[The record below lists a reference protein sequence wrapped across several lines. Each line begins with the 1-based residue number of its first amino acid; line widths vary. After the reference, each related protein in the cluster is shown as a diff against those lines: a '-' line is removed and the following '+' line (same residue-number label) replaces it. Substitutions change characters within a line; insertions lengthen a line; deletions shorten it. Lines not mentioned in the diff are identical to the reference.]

1 MTFKQQIISLKCFGV
16 STVQNQSIRKDAGF
30 DGKLDLGN
38 AGIATVARNLMNSDE
53 IIRMNNDLEIIIIRG
68 EEPLICKKF
77 DYSEY
82 WMSKEIE
89 EIEIKKYKKKIS
101 LDNVK
106 IMPEEKLPTFEEFIK
121 VKKGGAA

>member
-1 MTFKQQIISLKCFGV
+1 MIFKQQSISLKCYGV
-16 STVQNQSIRKDAGF
+16 STVENNTIRKDAGF

-38 AGIATVARNLMNSDE
+38 AGIATVARNLMNADE
-53 IIRMNNDLEIIIIRG
+53 IIRMNNDLQIIILRG
-68 EEPLICKKF
+68 EKPLICKKF

-82 WMSKEIE
+82 WMSKKIE

-121 VKKGGAA
+121 VKKGGVA

>member
-1 MTFKQQIISLKCFGV
+1 MIFKQQSISLKCYGV
-16 STVQNQSIRKDAGF
+16 STVENNTIRKDAGF

-38 AGIATVARNLMNSDE
+38 AGIATVARNLMNADE
-53 IIRMNNDLEIIIIRG
+53 IIRMNNDLQIIILRG
-68 EEPLICKKF
+68 EKPLICKKF

-82 WMSKEIE
+82 WMAEKME

-121 VKKGGAA
+121 VKKGGVA

>member
-1 MTFKQQIISLKCFGV
+1 
-16 STVQNQSIRKDAGF
+16 
-30 DGKLDLGN
+30 
-38 AGIATVARNLMNSDE
+38 MNSDE

-77 DYSEY
+77 DYSGY

>member
-1 MTFKQQIISLKCFGV
+1 MTFKQQIIFQGCYGV
-16 STVQNQSIRKDAGF
+16 STVENNTIRKDAGF
-30 DGKLDLGN
+30 DGKLDLGHE
-38 AGIATVARNLMNSDE
+38 GIATVARNLMNSDE
-53 IIRMNNDLEIIIIRG
+53 IIRLNDDLEIIIIRG
-68 EEPLICKKF
+68 KKPLICKKF

-82 WMSKEIE
+82 WMAEKME

-121 VKKGGAA
+121 VKKGGVA

>member
-1 MTFKQQIISLKCFGV
+1 MIFKQQSISLKCYGV
-16 STVQNQSIRKDAGF
+16 STVENNTIRKDAGF

-38 AGIATVARNLMNSDE
+38 AGIATVARNLMNADE
-53 IIRMNNDLEIIIIRG
+53 IIRMNNDLQIIILRG
-68 EEPLICKKF
+68 EKPLICKKF

-82 WMSKEIE
+82 WMAEKIE

-106 IMPEEKLPTFEEFIK
+106 IMPEERLPTFEEFIK
-121 VKKGGAA
+121 VKKGGVA

>member
-1 MTFKQQIISLKCFGV
+1 MTFKQQIIFQGCYGV
-16 STVQNQSIRKDAGF
+16 STVENNTIRKDAGF

-68 EEPLICKKF
+68 EEALICKKF

>member
-1 MTFKQQIISLKCFGV
+1 MIFKQQSISLKCYGV
-16 STVQNQSIRKDAGF
+16 STVENNTIRKDAGF

-38 AGIATVARNLMNSDE
+38 AGIATVARNLMNADE
-53 IIRMNNDLEIIIIRG
+53 IIRMNNDLQIIILRG
-68 EEPLICKKF
+68 EKPLICKKF

-82 WMSKEIE
+82 WMSKKIE

>member
-1 MTFKQQIISLKCFGV
+1 MIYKQQSISLKCYGV
-16 STVQNQSIRKDAGF
+16 STVENNTIRKDAGF

-38 AGIATVARNLMNSDE
+38 AGIATVARNLMNADE
-53 IIRMNNDLEIIIIRG
+53 IIRMNNDLQIIILRG
-68 EEPLICKKF
+68 EKPLICKKF

-82 WMSKEIE
+82 WMAEKIE

-121 VKKGGAA
+121 VKKGGVA

>member
-1 MTFKQQIISLKCFGV
+1 MIFKQQSISLKCYGV
-16 STVQNQSIRKDAGF
+16 STVENNTIRKDAGF

-38 AGIATVARNLMNSDE
+38 AGIATVARNLMNADE
-53 IIRMNNDLEIIIIRG
+53 IIRMNNDLQIIILRG
-68 EEPLICKKF
+68 EKPLICKKF

-82 WMSKEIE
+82 WMAEKIE

-121 VKKGGAA
+121 VKKGGVA